1 MRVKTPTDLGAVIR
15 ERRKALSM
23 DQQKLAE
30 QIGVSRQ
37 WVVEIEKGKP
47 RAEIGLLLRAIS
59 ALGLRIDVDAQ
70 DAPFVA
76 PGEEGELPAFLDIDI
91 DEVIDR
97 ARGLIP

>member
-1 MRVKTPTDLGAVIR
+1 MRVRTPAELGAAIR
-15 ERRKALSM
+15 ERRKTLNI
-23 DQQKLAE
+23 DQQMLAT

-59 ALGLRIDVDAQ
+59 ALGLCIDVDTQ
-70 DAPFVA
+70 DAPFVV